1 MSELRKFI
9 QEEAKKA
16 RIEALKSCTY
26 EQICDLLDNQEK
38 QINELQ
44 RQLAEAREF
53 EKRIKYH
60 CQAYENTGNA
70 WFNMNRI
77 YKEVEQLKEQ
87 DQ

>member
-1 MSELRKFI
+1 MS
-9 QEEAKKA
+9 
-16 RIEALKSCTY
+16 RIKYVVTPKGINKPSMTNTNAMGKDEVCK
-26 EQICDLLDNQEK
+26 LLNKLE
-38 QINELQ
+38 

-53 EKRIKYH
+53 EKRIKHH

-87 DQ
+87 D

>member
-1 MSELRKFI
+1 MSNISHIPKELSYI
-9 QEEAKKA
+9 YA
-16 RIEALKSCTY
+16 
-26 EQICDLLDNQEK
+26 D
-38 QINELQ
+38 ELYDEVKRLE

-53 EKRIKYH
+53 EKRIKHH